1 MQKDA
6 DPWQAASYLGMSPE
20 VLLNTYGHHHPGYL
34 SDAVE
39 KNAVRGPANERKA
52 HVSGAVI
59 PLWRKSVFAFAAL
72 KLRRTRFALRT
83 QRGCAT
89 RSPKGE
95 AWWVRQRSYQEFFQR
110 NVRVLARC

>member
-1 MQKDA
+1 
-6 DPWQAASYLGMSPE
+6 MSPE

-59 PLWRKSVFAFAAL
+59 PTMAKVR
-72 KLRRTRFALRT
+72 LRFRCAQATPDTVRPSDSAWLRH
-83 QRGCAT
+83 A
-89 RSPKGE
+89 
-95 AWWVRQRSYQEFFQR
+95 
-110 NVRVLARC
+110 